1 MLHLF
6 ETRRLNKHM
15 SSYQM
20 FKVTIETLAHSDWS
34 VKGVAMP
41 TDDEN
46 QSAPVC
52 GIWPTGILPRMCSCD
67 MGHSYPVRASKSILY
82 DDIHFFI

>member
-1 MLHLF
+1 MVMLHLF

-20 FKVTIETLAHSDWS
+20 FKVTMETIAHSDWS
-34 VKGVAMP
+34 VKGVAMA

-52 GIWPTGILPRMCSCD
+52 VVAIKHH
-67 MGHSYPVRASKSILY
+67 GHPVRLIVSFMAYSSA
-82 DDIHFFI
+82 